1 MANLSQDQFAQ
12 LLAAVRPQRSGS
24 LAACT
29 HSYSGEKDPEL
40 LEAFLAAVNVY
51 KKIENIT
58 DNDALT
64 GLPLL
69 LRSEAA
75 TWWQGIKDSV
85 KTWSDFETRIRNAF
99 APKKPAY
106 IIYQEIMSE
115 KQQAQ
120 QSTEN
125 FIAKKRM
132 LFSQLPSKPGHS
144 EEQQIDMIY
153 GLLRLENPHW
163 GCAQPC

>member
-1 MANLSQDQFAQ
+1 MN
-12 LLAAVRPQRSGS
+12 RPRIS
-24 LAACT
+24 
-29 HSYSGEKDPEL
+29 
-40 LEAFLAAVNVY
+40 
-51 KKIENIT
+51 
-58 DNDALT
+58 
-64 GLPLL
+64 LPLL
-69 LRSEAA
+69 LRGEAA

-153 GLLRLENPHW
+153 GLLRLEIRTGVVRSRVDTFDYYWKEQDP
-163 GCAQPC
+163 